1 MLKFSYKVKGLILNE
16 SWFSSKIPIDTSSL
30 LELSCYR
37 DTSVDIESK
46 ALKKEKKYTL
56 INNLTE
62 EKDSLF
68 SKFKSNI
75 RNEIRKIDKIEEFSC
90 HSDYESKALFLEFY
104 SDFSKAK
111 KLPEVKESSIN
122 KYGNNLYYTSGYL
135 KGILTNMQV
144 YLVDKESS
152 TIRLLHSI
160 STLYQKEDKHQH
172 AKIGWINRYLHWHTM
187 LYFKAE
193 SFKTFDWGG
202 YSNNP
207 NSPLAGIDKFKA
219 AFGGEKVILYDYY
232 TLGYFT
238 LKVIQEK
245 VLS

>member
-75 RNEIRKIDKIEEFSC
+75 RNEIRKIDKIEEFSS

-104 SDFSKAK
+104 SD
-111 KLPEVKESSIN
+111 
-122 KYGNNLYYTSGYL
+122 
-135 KGILTNMQV
+135 
-144 YLVDKESS
+144 
-152 TIRLLHSI
+152 
-160 STLYQKEDKHQH
+160 
-172 AKIGWINRYLHWHTM
+172 
-187 LYFKAE
+187 
-193 SFKTFDWGG
+193 
-202 YSNNP
+202 
-207 NSPLAGIDKFKA
+207 
-219 AFGGEKVILYDYY
+219 
-232 TLGYFT
+232 
-238 LKVIQEK
+238 
-245 VLS
+245 